1 MQFRGMPGLGRA
13 LALPAALVAV
23 GLAGVAAWWVSGHD
37 RGVGIAAVSA
47 GLFGLVDSFRAVRAS
62 IVRRRLADDWLRTAT
77 GRVIPS
83 AYAWR
88 AAQLVSAHE
97 RCVLARSLR
106 RILAM
111 ARERPTGR
119 YLPLLTAARH
129 RRKSLEVLAH
139 TLEEGSEPVTPAG
152 MLRVVALVTDGGGP
166 LWGSSDGALEAEIET
181 TLSLLRA
188 A

>member
-1 MQFRGMPGLGRA
+1 MSPASVPVHHVLRRLITAPMMQPRTSGLGERP
-13 LALPAALVAV
+13 LARRGSLP
-23 GLAGVAAWWVSGHD
+23 LAWRVSRHD

-47 GLFGLVDSFRAVRAS
+47 GLFGLVDSLRAVRAS

-97 RCVLARSLR
+97 RCVLARTLR

-111 ARERPTGR
+111 A
-119 YLPLLTAARH
+119 
-129 RRKSLEVLAH
+129 
-139 TLEEGSEPVTPAG
+139 
-152 MLRVVALVTDGGGP
+152 
-166 LWGSSDGALEAEIET
+166 
-181 TLSLLRA
+181 
-188 A
+188 